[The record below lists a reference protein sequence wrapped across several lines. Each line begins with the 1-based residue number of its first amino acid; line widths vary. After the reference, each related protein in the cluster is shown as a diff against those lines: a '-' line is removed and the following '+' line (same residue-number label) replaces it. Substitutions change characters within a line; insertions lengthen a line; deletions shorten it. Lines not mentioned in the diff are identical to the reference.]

1 VLKAP
6 PVGSTEEPWQK
17 MNFVHFKAS
26 GNHFEYSKYHVL
38 QYNNQNLALANM
50 AVSDCISLSPKGET
64 GAG

>member
-1 VLKAP
+1 
-6 PVGSTEEPWQK
+6 